1 MKKYIIILIPLLVL
15 VTSLV
20 TYSYLPESIAS
31 HWGVSGQA
39 DGYSTKQFGA
49 FLMPI
54 MLIGLTVLLKYLP
67 KIDPK
72 VNVEY
77 MKKYFD
83 NFIIIFQLFIAMI
96 YVYTLLWNFDIKL
109 PINIFMSIGFAGLFY
124 YVGILVENAKQNWFI
139 GIRTPWTLS
148 SEVVWDKTHQ
158 LGGKMYKVFAILFL
172 VGIFSS
178 NLFFIMMMIFIVAN
192 LLLVA
197 YSYFEYRKMV
207 K

>member
-15 VTSLV
+15 ITSFV
-20 TYSYLPESIAS
+20 TYTYLPESIAS
-31 HWGVSGQA
+31 HWGFSGQA
-39 DGYSTKQFGA
+39 DGYSSKQFGA

-54 MLIGLTVLLKYLP
+54 MIIGLTVLLKYLP
-67 KIDPK
+67 KLDPK

-83 NFIIIFQLFIAMI
+83 TFILVFQLFIAMI

-139 GIRTPWTLS
+139 GLRTPWTLS
-148 SEVVWDKTHQ
+148 NVNVWDKTHQ
-158 LGGKMYKVFAILFL
+158 LGGKIYKVFAILFL

-178 NLFFIMMMIFIVAN
+178 NLFFIIMVLFFVAN
-192 LLLVA
+192 FYLVI
-197 YSYFEYRKMV
+197 YSYLEYRKEV